1 MGSLSCRWGEVMVTL
16 LVVEV
21 KGEGDTSREVVSPIS
36 ARSVVDDTSSSRLCL
51 FSIQPIKILHG
62 QL

>member
-1 MGSLSCRWGEVMVTL
+1 MWARCHTCRWGEVMVTL

-36 ARSVVDDTSSSRLCL
+36 ARSVVVDH
-51 FSIQPIKILHG
+51 Q
-62 QL
+62 